1 MAKLLV
7 ALLLCGGANAMG
19 IYGGETNG
27 CGEPCAG
34 VHESEGTKTQAG
46 NLAFSVT
53 FECYGEDV
61 TATKVPFVP
70 VLCDGS

>member
-1 MAKLLV
+1 MAGFFRQSKFDSVLL
-7 ALLLCGGANAMG
+7 
-19 IYGGETNG
+19 
-27 CGEPCAG
+27 P
-34 VHESEGTKTQAG
+34 HESEGTKTQAG